1 MLMRG
6 AGLLVLGLFLAVSA
20 QFQPVRA
27 QGNSIEPVGRI
38 DHPTS
43 TVGAEYASQCLGN
56 GLRCTLVYADTAKA
70 VETAPTVTSSP
81 ERPSFSPRDPIVT
94 GPLGIVVVLVGLV
107 AIIGLWMRFGNG
119 GVLLSPAP
127 REMKQRQGE
136 TPENW
141 HSPTPEA
148 QERPN
153 DFLQRIAAMADRRQ
167 ALVLLLRHCLLHA
180 ADVTGTRLFRSDTER
195 AVLGR
200 LPAGMP
206 GRDRLENLLNEA
218 ELVHYGGRVLAE
230 SQFTALLATA
240 RGLLSSGRLA
250 NA

>member
-1 MLMRG
+1 MVIRS
-6 AGLLVLGLFLAVSA
+6 AGLLVLGLFLAASA
-20 QFQPVRA
+20 QSQPARA
-27 QGNSIEPVGRI
+27 LASGTEPVGRN

-43 TVGAEYASQCLGN
+43 TVGAEYASQCLRN
-56 GLRCTLVYADTAKA
+56 GLRCTLVYADAAKA
-70 VETAPTVTSSP
+70 VEVAPNAASSSD
-81 ERPSFSPRDPIVT
+81 RPLFSPQEPIVT
-94 GPLGIVVVLVGLV
+94 GPLAIVVVLIGLM

-136 TPENW
+136 APENW
-141 HSPTPEA
+141 YSFANEA
-148 QERPN
+148 GERPN
-153 DFLQRIAAMADRRQ
+153 EFLQRIAAMEDRRQ
-167 ALVLLLRHCLLHA
+167 ALVLLLRHCLLQA

-195 AVLGR
+195 AVLAR
-200 LPAGMP
+200 LPETMP
-206 GRDRLENLLNEA
+206 GRDHLENLLIEA

-240 RGLLSSGRLA
+240 RGFLSSGRMA